1 MGLGVLSGVGKACP
15 PELSAE
21 RSGVGVASGVGSGAG
36 VASEVGVSVGVLSP
50 PPAGGGVSDGD
61 GAGVG
66 SAVSVASGVEVG
78 VGVSLGAGA
87 GLTVTS
93 GVSSGVGVGVDIGEV
108 SVLAEPEATGDAI
121 SLPSNPFRRAM
132 TSQSKA
138 PSAAPFM
145 PLTTKPY
152 SVLSET

>member
-21 RSGVGVASGVGSGAG
+21 RSGVGVASGVG
-36 VASEVGVSVGVLSP
+36 VGVGVGALSP

-61 GAGVG
+61 GAGV
-66 SAVSVASGVEVG
+66 SDGVGVG

-93 GVSSGVGVGVDIGEV
+93 GVGSGVGVGVDIGEA